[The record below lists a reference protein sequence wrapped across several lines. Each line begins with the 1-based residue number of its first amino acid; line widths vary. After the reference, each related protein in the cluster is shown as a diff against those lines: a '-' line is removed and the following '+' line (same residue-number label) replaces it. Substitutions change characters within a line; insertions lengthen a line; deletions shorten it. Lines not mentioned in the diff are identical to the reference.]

1 MTHSL
6 ATQIALE
13 LERRIVAGLYPQGT
27 FLEDEMT
34 LAEKYRGSRS
44 AIRDTVKIL
53 VGKGLLE
60 VRREIGTK
68 VRNRR
73 MASVSTSKSK
83 ILDAAV

>member
-13 LERRIVAGLYPQGT
+13 LEHRIVAGLYPQGT
-27 FLEDEMT
+27 CLEDEMT
-34 LAEKYRGSRS
+34 LAEKYRVSRT

-60 VRREIGTK
+60 VRREIGAK